1 MPNFFDQ
8 FDAPA
13 STAPPAPPT
22 EAVGPWTKYQKQQR
36 GPWEKYRSQ
45 DAPAPALTLD
55 QQKAVALAN
64 ARMRAQQAG
73 ESGSA
78 EPNYFDRFDE
88 PAAADVGQGPWQKY
102 QHSGPAGVPESP
114 ALASEAGGQLP
125 PQTERTMLDAIMD
138 GAAYGMGIADQG
150 ARGIATG
157 VTNILGLPNAIQ
169 QGGLSVL
176 EWGLGKAGA
185 PQPVIDAVGGYKK
198 LIDLFPSA
206 AGMQRALD
214 GANDATADLL
224 GVERPQVAPDNFP
237 ERAINRVMEEVGGA
251 AIPAGAALN
260 KARAVGV
267 QGARAIP
274 GLVGRYVESAAVNP
288 ARFARRE
295 GAMALGAG
303 SGAAAANEMID
314 RDTTSGAIADFFGA
328 LTGAGVVGGGSAL
341 GRVFGDL
348 VAAGS
353 GRPGFA
359 SNVVRDTVTDA
370 LIQNS
375 DIMSR
380 QVDPTD
386 LTGPLDTQALID
398 AINQPSAAE
407 RLVPGLRAST
417 ADTAGDAG
425 LASLENARSRA
436 NPGPYRDRVDQNAV
450 AIEDVIMGMRPDER
464 PGSYRAAA
472 EAARDRL
479 FLEAA
484 TGQQT
489 AADAA
494 AEAVRQVTP
503 ATTAAQRGSVVREG
517 LETARDAARAR
528 TDEAYAQANIAG
540 RQVDPAPLA
549 NALDDA
555 VGSLTEVERGL
566 VPQGVID
573 RVRALGVPVENG
585 PQFTGWLDASG
596 TPVTRAPRGPEP
608 VALKEATDLKSELQR
623 LQRAAMA
630 DPRAEKGGRNA
641 ARVLGQMVD
650 TVDGFIGSNLNEAD
664 RAALDAARGAKFDEA
679 ERFTRQGD
687 PVQSALARY
696 EGGLPTVRDDRVGGL
711 FTNPQAMDRLFA
723 QADTPAVR
731 DAIRNEVLSG
741 ADTATPAGI
750 NRFMADNA
758 EQIDR
763 FPGLR
768 DELTRAAEAR
778 TAEADAAGRVTAL
791 ERDLGT
797 DTRPGRGTVGRYL
810 QYSDANARKG
820 IRDVM
825 AAKDPGKAADELV
838 SFVGNDK
845 QAIDGLRAAFWEDLD
860 AAGRSVNAAAETK
873 SGTMPWIPRK
883 MLNYLNDP
891 AKAAVAERIYRN
903 DPEHLAMIRELAGA
917 LKTVNTG
924 QRIGNAVN
932 PSGTAQMLRGQPPVS
947 FAEISSKAY
956 QAKIGRVGVPY
967 VALHLAGKLAR
978 GVVQKQ
984 SAKAYELLLDRAL
997 TDRNVATAL
1006 LAENNPANRAAL
1018 TRLTKGWFG
1027 AEVASSLNAFNEG
1040 SDETSNA
1047 R

>member
-8 FDAPA
+8 FDTPA
-13 STAPPAPPT
+13 AGAASATPAP
-22 EAVGPWTKYQKQQR
+22 EVGPWTKYQQQTPQR
-36 GPWEKYRSQ
+36 GRPWEKYRSQ
-45 DAPAPALTLD
+45 VPPPPPGFQLDQPSPAPAGGNFFD
-55 QQKAVALAN
+55 QFDQPAPATPVAG
-64 ARMRAQQAG
+64 AG
-73 ESGSA
+73 S
-78 EPNYFDRFDE
+78 
-88 PAAADVGQGPWQKY
+88 GPWDRY
-102 QHSGPAGVPESP
+102 QHPDPPPGFVLDSPAGPG
-114 ALASEAGGQLP
+114 AAGGRIAP
-125 PQTERTMLDAIMD
+125 PAERSYIDAIMD
-138 GAAYGMGIADQG
+138 GGSYGMGIVDQG
-150 ARGIATG
+150 MRGVATG

-185 PQPVIDAVGGYKK
+185 PQPVMDTVSGYKN
-198 LIDLFPSA
+198 LIDFFPSA
-206 AGMQRALD
+206 EGMQGALD
-214 GANDATADLL
+214 GANNVTADVL
-224 GVERPQVAPDNFP
+224 GVDRPHATPDNFP

-251 AIPAGAALN
+251 AVPVGAALN
-260 KARAVGV
+260 KARTVGV

-274 GLVGRYVESAAVNP
+274 GMVGRYVESAAVNP

-295 GAMALGAG
+295 ASMALGAG
-303 SGAAAANEMID
+303 SGAATANEMVD
-314 RDTTSGAIADFFGA
+314 RDTTAGAMADLFGA
-328 LTGAGVVGGGSAL
+328 LTGAGAVGGGAAL
-341 GRVFGDL
+341 GRVLTDVG
-348 VAAGS
+348 AAAT

-359 SNVVRDTVTDA
+359 SSVVRDTVTDA

-386 LTGPLDTQALID
+386 ITRPLDTQALID
-398 AINQPSAAE
+398 AINRPSDAE
-407 RLVPGLRAST
+407 RLVPGLRASA

-425 LASLENARSRA
+425 LASFENARARA

-464 PGSYRAAA
+464 PGAYRTAA

-479 FLEAA
+479 FVNAA

-503 ATTAAQRGSVVREG
+503 TSTAAQRGSVVREG

-549 NALDDA
+549 NALDEA

-573 RVRALGVPVENG
+573 RVRGLGTPVENG
-585 PQFTGWLDASG
+585 PQPTGLLDPSGASI
-596 TPVTRAPRGPEP
+596 TRPPRGPEH

-623 LQRAAMA
+623 LQRAAIA

-650 TVDGFIGSNLNEAD
+650 TVDGFIASNLDEAD
-664 RAALDAARGAKFDEA
+664 LAALNAARGAKFDEA

-687 PVQSALARY
+687 PAQSALARY
-696 EGGLPTVRDDRVGGL
+696 EGGLPKVRDDRIGGL

-741 ADTATPAGI
+741 ADTATAGGV
-750 NRFMADNA
+750 NRFLADNA

-768 DELTRAAEAR
+768 DELMRAATAR
-778 TAEADAAGRVTAL
+778 TAEADAAARVTAL

-810 QYSDANARKG
+810 QYSDANSRKAM
-820 IRDVM
+820 RDVM
-825 AAKDPGKAADELV
+825 AAKDPGRAADELAN
-838 SFVGNDK
+838 FVGNDK
-845 QAIDGLRAAFWEDLD
+845 QAIDGLRAAFWDDLD
-860 AAGRSVNAAAETK
+860 ASGRSVNAAAETK

-883 MLNYLNDP
+883 MLNYLDDP
-891 AKAAVAERIYRN
+891 AKAAVAERIYRD

-924 QRIGNAVN
+924 QRVGNAVN

-984 SAKAYELLLDRAL
+984 SAKAYELLLDKAL

-1027 AEVASSLNAFNEG
+1027 AEVASLIQSLTDPDSE
-1040 SDETSNA
+1040 
-1047 R
+1047 